1 MLKSPIYIRLKTIN
15 DLSRLVCS
23 LERVP
28 IPIFTYSFK
37 NKAILA
43 SPMDSVSG
51 RSIIYYVEISDIC
64 KHEFLS
70 YKINKNV
77 EEVTLVNDMRD
88 TSANY
93 SPIIKI
99 ASPPEQ
105 FIKPS
110 RIGTALRYTGMG
122 LQDLLSLSKLVAYR
136 TIYEEN
142 TIPLFLFPLSSKNST
157 SEVKKEKMHFGTY
170 LLGTALNMLDSTDV
184 NYFYYVN
191 LDKPITNYYLKFNM
205 QKSIEPTFSNHPDEH
220 GFVYL
225 KIIQMAEPHPL
236 VEA

>member
-1 MLKSPIYIRLKTIN
+1 
-15 DLSRLVCS
+15 VCS

-28 IPIFTYSFK
+28 IPIFTFGFK

-43 SPMDSVSG
+43 SPMDSVNG
-51 RSIIYYVEISDIC
+51 RSIVYYVEISDVC

-70 YKINKNV
+70 YKINKNI
-77 EEVTLVNDMRD
+77 EDITLVNDMRD

-110 RIGTALRYTGMG
+110 RIGAAMKYTGMG
-122 LQDLLSLSKLVAYR
+122 LQDLSSLSKLVAYR

-142 TIPLFLFPLSSKNST
+142 TIPMFFFPLSLKDFSR
-157 SEVKKEKMHFGTY
+157 EAKKEEQQYHAF
-170 LLGTALNMLDSTDV
+170 LLGTPLNMMDSTDV
-184 NYFYYVN
+184 NYFYYVK
-191 LDKPITNYYLKFNM
+191 LDKPIVHNYLKFSL

-225 KIIQMAEPHPL
+225 KIIQLAEPHPL